1 MDIKTYLDQKR
12 QDVDRFL
19 ESIMPA
25 EDAPPATLHKAMRYS
40 LFAGGKRVRPI
51 LAIAACEAVCGASP
65 LILPLA
71 STLELIH
78 TYSLIHDDLPA
89 MDNDD
94 YRRGK
99 LTNHKVFG
107 EAMAI
112 LAGDALLTMAF
123 DLASRL
129 ELVNGLDPRAQVQV
143 IQELAAGSGNVGMVG
158 GQVADIEAEGK
169 DINLAPL
176 ENRQA
181 HPHLRPHRRDR
192 RRGHRPTIGPPHC
205 LRRGHRPGLPDRGR
219 RAER

>member
-1 MDIKTYLDQKR
+1 MDIKTYLEQKR
-12 QDVDRFL
+12 QEVDRFL

-51 LAIAACEAVCGASP
+51 LAIAACEAIRGTSP

-99 LTNHKVFG
+99 LTNHKGFG

-112 LAGDALLTMAF
+112 LAGGALLTMAF

-129 ELVNGLDPRAQVQV
+129 ELANGLDPRAQAQG
-143 IQELAAGSGNVGMVG
+143 IQELAAGSGDAGMGG
-158 GQVADIEAEGK
+158 GQGGEIEGQGQE
-169 DINLAPL
+169 I
-176 ENRQA
+176 
-181 HPHLRPHRRDR
+181 
-192 RRGHRPTIGPPHC
+192 
-205 LRRGHRPGLPDRGR
+205 
-219 RAER
+219 

>member
-51 LAIAACEAVCGASP
+51 LAIAACEAVCGTSP

-89 MDNDD
+89 MVNDD
-94 YRRGK
+94 YHRCDATHPKDVATVAGTLALRAPPTLAVAPARR
-99 LTNHKVFG
+99 
-107 EAMAI
+107 
-112 LAGDALLTMAF
+112 
-123 DLASRL
+123 
-129 ELVNGLDPRAQVQV
+129 
-143 IQELAAGSGNVGMVG
+143 
-158 GQVADIEAEGK
+158 
-169 DINLAPL
+169 
-176 ENRQA
+176 
-181 HPHLRPHRRDR
+181 
-192 RRGHRPTIGPPHC
+192 
-205 LRRGHRPGLPDRGR
+205 
-219 RAER
+219 

>member
-51 LAIAACEAVCGASP
+51 LAIAACEAVCGTSP

-99 LTNHKVFG
+99 LTNHQVLG
-107 EAMAI
+107 QAMAA
-112 LAGDALLTMAF
+112 LGGGALL
-123 DLASRL
+123 
-129 ELVNGLDPRAQVQV
+129 PY
-143 IQELAAGSGNVGMVG
+143 
-158 GQVADIEAEGK
+158 
-169 DINLAPL
+169 
-176 ENRQA
+176 
-181 HPHLRPHRRDR
+181 
-192 RRGHRPTIGPPHC
+192 
-205 LRRGHRPGLPDRGR
+205 
-219 RAER
+219 

>member
-1 MDIKTYLDQKR
+1 MDIKTYLEQKR
-12 QDVDRFL
+12 RDVDRFL

-51 LAIAACEAVCGASP
+51 LAIAACEAIRGTSP

-99 LTNHKVFG
+99 PTNDKVFG
-107 EAMAI
+107 GALATLARGALSPLAFSMAGRI
-112 LAGDALLTMAF
+112 
-123 DLASRL
+123 DL
-129 ELVNGLDPRAQVQV
+129 V
-143 IQELAAGSGNVGMVG
+143 
-158 GQVADIEAEGK
+158 
-169 DINLAPL
+169 
-176 ENRQA
+176 
-181 HPHLRPHRRDR
+181 
-192 RRGHRPTIGPPHC
+192 
-205 LRRGHRPGLPDRGR
+205 
-219 RAER
+219 